1 MTMTLTPEQ
10 IREARI
16 KLAEWMGWKRVPH
29 DNGFGVLHYWT
40 HPKTIVPDRAD
51 CPDPFTDANDDYAV
65 LEAMRDKCGKTE
77 TKWLPDPEQSNL
89 WFRFVNWLP
98 RHTADYTIGDYARAA
113 LKEIDNDT

>member
-1 MTMTLTPEQ
+1 MNFTPEQ
-10 IREARI
+10 IREAVE
-16 KLAEWMGWKRVPH
+16 LAEFCGRVCCC
-29 DNGFGVLHYWT
+29 DDYASC
-40 HPKTIVPDRAD
+40 PKHTF
-51 CPDPFTDANDDYAV
+51 DPFTDANDDYLV

-98 RHTADYTIGDYARAA
+98 KHPPDYTIGDYARAA